1 MNRLVYSVFKAIML
15 SIIFVFVFDMVFYL
29 YRAISLNSRMQSIST
44 SLQKVVMENNYLPSE
59 TANMYGQLFAQLITD
74 FNGYVNPLT
83 GEQIDY
89 YSWED
94 GKLVHIIKDDKFKYD
109 SSINNDDFISGMHW
123 NYKDEATGV
132 SGMKQTT
139 KVYRYNGSAFTPT
152 DIPLVVDKMCDPADY
167 GQVMIVQLRVGVFQP
182 LWGWGTAD
190 GTYNYNGEDG
200 TKWVRNATG
209 ASTEFVYTYYVP
221 CLQYKTTNQ

>member
-1 MNRLVYSVFKAIML
+1 MNRLVYSVFKAIMMA
-15 SIIFVFVFDMVFYL
+15 IIFVFVFDMAFYL

-74 FNGYVNPLT
+74 FNGSVNPLT
-83 GEQIDY
+83 GEQTDY

-94 GKLVHIIKDDKFKYD
+94 GKLVKND
-109 SSINNDDFISGMHW
+109 SDVNDNFISGMHW
-123 NYKDEATGV
+123 NYTDEATGV
-132 SGMKQTT
+132 SGMNQTT

-152 DIPLVVDKMCDPADY
+152 DIPLVVNKMCDPADY
-167 GQVMIVQLRVGVFQP
+167 GQVMIVQLRVGVYQP
-182 LWGWGTAD
+182 LWGWNVAD
-190 GTYNYNGEDG
+190 GKYEYKGEDG

-209 ASTEFVYTYYVP
+209 ASTEFVYNYYVP